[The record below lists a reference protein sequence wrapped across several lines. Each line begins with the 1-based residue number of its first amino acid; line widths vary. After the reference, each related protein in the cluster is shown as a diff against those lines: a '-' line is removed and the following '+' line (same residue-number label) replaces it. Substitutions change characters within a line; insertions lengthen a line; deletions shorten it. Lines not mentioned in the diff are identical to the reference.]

1 MTQTTT
7 RQQPGIER
15 AINMLVT
22 AEAIAFLLAA
32 GLHLGVP
39 IPLGI
44 GVLSE
49 PRIIPAVIVEGLCG
63 VFLAVGAY
71 ALIARQPW
79 ARPAAIGAHVFA
91 IAGVSLGIFALAVGA
106 GPRTEL
112 NDIYHRVILVAL
124 VSGLALLAMSR
135 GSESAGGH
143 IRAS

>member
-135 GSESAGGH
+135 GSESTGGH